1 MAHLDRW
8 PDEQQRIDVVAQ
20 QDNAAHFV
28 FAKCPREDHERA
40 GRCDCDGE
48 RKRLRA
54 NAAGDRGRLKGGIG
68 EWQSRAATADI
79 SGQAVGKERRSCA
92 GAPTHQ
98 FVRHEI
104 RSAWRR
110 SDFSIWET
118 RLQDYEAFCRATG
131 RQYEPPDFHQTTIDP
146 AVKVSWFDAVAFCK
160 WLTEKEQNENLIDDR
175 EAYRLPTD
183 AERCIAVDLMNES
196 GPTGQARQGEIKNE
210 SPWGKRWP
218 PLNDAGTIA
227 GPRRRT
233 TTLPVGSFKSNSI
246 GVFDLANVWQWC
258 LDSYKGDNSA
268 NGRDWGVL
276 RGGSW
281 PQVIASRC
289 NPLSAMWLI

>member
-1 MAHLDRW
+1 M
-8 PDEQQRIDVVAQ
+8 
-20 QDNAAHFV
+20 
-28 FAKCPREDHERA
+28 
-40 GRCDCDGE
+40 
-48 RKRLRA
+48 
-54 NAAGDRGRLKGGIG
+54 
-68 EWQSRAATADI
+68 
-79 SGQAVGKERRSCA
+79 
-92 GAPTHQ
+92 
-98 FVRHEI
+98 
-104 RSAWRR
+104 
-110 SDFSIWET
+110 
-118 RLQDYEAFCRATG
+118 
-131 RQYEPPDFHQTTIDP
+131 
-146 AVKVSWFDAVAFCK
+146 AFCK

-183 AERCIAVDLMNES
+183 AEWCMAVDLMNES
-196 GPTGQARQGEIKNE
+196 GPTAQARQGEIKNE
-210 SPWGKRWP
+210 SPWGKQWP

-289 NPLSAMWLI
+289 NPLSAMWLIAMSET